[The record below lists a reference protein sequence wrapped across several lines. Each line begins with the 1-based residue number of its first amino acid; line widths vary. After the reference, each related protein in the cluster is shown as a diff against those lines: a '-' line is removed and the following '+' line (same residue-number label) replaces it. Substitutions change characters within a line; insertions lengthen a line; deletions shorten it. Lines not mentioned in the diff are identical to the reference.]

1 MKELEKMSS
10 LHTIEKLL
18 FDVLSAAKSI
28 QEFSAN
34 LNKQSFASN
43 ELIQSA
49 CERKFEIIGEALNR
63 LRKHFPEIAADIPE
77 VEKIIGFRNII
88 AHGYDIVDPEM
99 VWDTIQ
105 LCIPRLIEDVNKKIS
120 A

>member
-1 MKELEKMSS
+1 MSS

-18 FDVLSAAKSI
+18 FDALSAAKSI
-28 QEFSAN
+28 QEFSAT
-34 LNKQSFASN
+34 LTKETFISN

-63 LRKHFPEIAADIPE
+63 LRKQFPEVAAEIPE
-77 VEKIIGFRNII
+77 IDQIIGFRNII
-88 AHGYDIVDPEM
+88 AHGYDIVDSEL

-105 LCIPRLIEDVNKKIS
+105 LCIPKLIEDINKKI
-120 A
+120 AA

>member
-1 MKELEKMSS
+1 MSS

-18 FDVLSAAKSI
+18 FDALAAAKSI
-28 QEFSAN
+28 QEFSSN
-34 LNKQSFASN
+34 LDKETFMTD

-63 LRKHFPEIAADIPE
+63 LRKQFPAIAADISE
-77 VEKIIGFRNII
+77 VDKIIGFRNII
-88 AHGYDIVDPEM
+88 AHGYDIVDSEM

-105 LCIPRLIEDVNKKIS
+105 LCIPQLIEDLNNKIS

>member
-1 MKELEKMSS
+1 MSS

-18 FDVLSAAKSI
+18 FDALSAAKSI

-34 LNKQSFASN
+34 LTKETFISN

-63 LRKHFPEIAADIPE
+63 LRKQFPEVATDISE
-77 VEKIIGFRNII
+77 IDQIIGFRNII
-88 AHGYDIVDPEM
+88 AHGYDIVDSEM

-105 LCIPRLIEDVNKKIS
+105 LCIPQLIEDISKKIT